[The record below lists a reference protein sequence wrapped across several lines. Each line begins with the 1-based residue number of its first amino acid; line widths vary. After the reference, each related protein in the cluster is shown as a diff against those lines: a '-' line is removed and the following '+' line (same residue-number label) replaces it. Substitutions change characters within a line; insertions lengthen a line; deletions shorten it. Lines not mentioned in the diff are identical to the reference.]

1 MKSVIALLR
10 YCVIV
15 FSVVFLCSYAFAG
28 QVQLEGIVARIPSA
42 RILDW
47 EGDGPTV
54 DGDVAWQE
62 QALSEGNEVCCDGGC
77 EYTDI
82 ALNRSADNV
91 VRLSG
96 GCLTIADIE
105 GESVVYTGQESGEA
119 LFGLEVL
126 SDPSGFTVETPD
138 ATIGV
143 TGTVFAVIVDPVVH
157 STRVGISEVKGTH
170 SIDITDKTDDLSWGL
185 PSDPDENDS
194 YQVLLDE
201 EVTINSGDYN
211 IGPVPLSDAGWN
223 IPPGIWK
230 QTGGEIAR
238 KSRGKK
244 KGIYKHEEE
253 GDDDYDYYHHG
264 HHHHEDD

>member
-1 MKSVIALLR
+1 MKSVVALLR

-15 FSVVFLCSYAFAG
+15 FSVVFLSSYAFAE
-28 QVQLEGIVARIPSA
+28 QVQLEGVVARIPSA

-47 EGDGPTV
+47 EGLVVQVNGEDG
-54 DGDVAWQE
+54 WQE
-62 QALSEGNEVCCDGGC
+62 QALSVGDEVCCPAGQGPDA
-77 EYTDI
+77 YVDV

-91 VRLSG
+91 VRLSSG
-96 GCLTIADIE
+96 ACLTIATIE
-105 GESVVYTGQESGEA
+105 DSSVSYASQDNGEA
-119 LFGLEVL
+119 LFDLEVL
-126 SDPSGFTVETPD
+126 GAGSTFTVETPD

-157 STRVGISEVKGTH
+157 STRVGISEVKDTH
-170 SIDITDKTDDLSWGL
+170 SIDVTDKTDDPSWGL

-223 IPPGIWK
+223 ISPGIW
-230 QTGGEIAR
+230 
-238 KSRGKK
+238 
-244 KGIYKHEEE
+244 
-253 GDDDYDYYHHG
+253 
-264 HHHHEDD
+264 